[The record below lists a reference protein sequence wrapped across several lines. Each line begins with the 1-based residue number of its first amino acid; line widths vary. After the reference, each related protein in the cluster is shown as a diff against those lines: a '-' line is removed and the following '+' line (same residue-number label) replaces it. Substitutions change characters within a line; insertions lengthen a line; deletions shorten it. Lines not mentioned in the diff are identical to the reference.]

1 MSVKTGG
8 RFTIRDLDLVVDE
21 VDIGGACGVVLVVRP
36 KSEDDVLDLYVE
48 MGREDADPYWAAL
61 WPSSIALAKGV
72 AGVGDVNEHRVGD
85 GVNERNAMDGGSVAG
100 SRGNLMSGMSV
111 CDVGA
116 GLGLAGLAAA
126 MCGAKTVAFYDR
138 EPLALQ
144 CCLLSAEANGLAVVA
159 GEPVGRDGDEDEPGE
174 SSSMGT
180 VCVAEVFDWNNVS
193 DTQRTFDLVLAC
205 DVLYETHAVSPVC
218 ALIPKLTSE
227 RGRWM
232 VADPP
237 NRAPKNRA
245 AFLAQAETDHGMA
258 LVRERRTTVTRCGSS
273 DDVLVLDLRL
283 R

>member
-1 MSVKTGG
+1 MSALGVAASLMRRAASIGASTRGASRVHRRSHHDSGHRAPRGATRRRHHQPNQPRGWWAIADAAAYDPPPGGALDTHPIMSVKTGG

-21 VDIGGACGVVLVVRP
+21 VDIGGACGTVKVVRP

-72 AGVGDVNEHRVGD
+72 AGVGDGVIGD
-85 GVNERNAMDGGSVAG
+85 GVNERNAMDEGSVAG

-159 GEPVGRDGDEDEPGE
+159 GDARGSGR
-174 SSSMGT
+174 
-180 VCVAEVFDWNNVS
+180 
-193 DTQRTFDLVLAC
+193 
-205 DVLYETHAVSPVC
+205 
-218 ALIPKLTSE
+218 
-227 RGRWM
+227 
-232 VADPP
+232 
-237 NRAPKNRA
+237 
-245 AFLAQAETDHGMA
+245 
-258 LVRERRTTVTRCGSS
+258 
-273 DDVLVLDLRL
+273 
-283 R
+283 